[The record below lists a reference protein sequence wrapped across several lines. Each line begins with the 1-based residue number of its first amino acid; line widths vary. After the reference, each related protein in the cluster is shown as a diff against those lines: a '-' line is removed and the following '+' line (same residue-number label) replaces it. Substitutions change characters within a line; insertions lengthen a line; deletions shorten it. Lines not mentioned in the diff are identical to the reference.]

1 MKNKGFL
8 FIFLFLT
15 TLQTL
20 GNRYTETVYLEH
32 EGINR
37 SYELYV
43 PGNFSHVKSYPVVLV
58 LHGGGG
64 TAKGIIRHTRRRFNQ
79 LADRDGFVTVY
90 PNGVG
95 KSWNDGARDTFG
107 VARKLKI
114 DDVGFLEKVL
124 ENLDSKIHVNGE
136 KIFACGI
143 SNGGFMVQRLAF
155 ELSNK
160 INGIAVVAANLSEV
174 QASKKIPANPV
185 PVLFI
190 NGTNDPLVPF
200 EGGHVTVFRQK
211 RGKVLSIK
219 NSLEAWR
226 KINGC
231 TEEGEE
237 HPFPDTNKKD
247 GCKASKTVWTNPQN
261 PKIKVA
267 AIKIFEGGHTWPGA
281 NHNLPKRLVGNTCYD
296 LNGCDEIWNFFKMV
310 TPE

>member
-1 MKNKGFL
+1 MNNKGFL
-8 FIFLFLT
+8 FIFLFLI

-32 EGINR
+32 EEINR

-43 PGNFSHVKSYPVVLV
+43 PGSFSPAKSYPVVLV

-79 LADRDGFVTVY
+79 LADREGFVTVY

-107 VARKLKI
+107 IARKLKI

-124 ENLDSKIHVNGE
+124 EDLDSKIRVNR
-136 KIFACGI
+136 KKVFACGI
-143 SNGGFMVQRLAF
+143 SNGGFMAQRLAF

-190 NGTNDPLVPF
+190 NGTNDPLIPF

-219 NSLEAWR
+219 NSLEAWQ

-231 TEEGEE
+231 LEEGDE

-247 GCKASKTVWTNPQN
+247 GCTAIKTVWTNPQN

-267 AIKIFEGGHTWPGA
+267 AIKILEGGHTWPGA
-281 NHNLPKRLVGNTCYD
+281 NHNLPERLVGNTCYD
-296 LNGCDEIWNFFKMV
+296 LNGCDEIWNFFKTV